1 MTRFFFSRLIKD
13 GLCDRSTAPS
23 VSAISRLMKGK
34 DEAAETVKME
44 KGQSLQ
50 FLSELRLG
58 PLVIK

>member
-1 MTRFFFSRLIKD
+1 MKMKYILIIIRLIKD

-44 KGQSLQ
+44 KGQSLVLLS
-50 FLSELRLG
+50 FL
-58 PLVIK
+58 